1 MVTSGDGIVINE
13 LREDTAVR
21 MDKTLASLEATF
33 AKIRTGRA
41 HPSLLDTILVPYYG
55 TDTPLK
61 QVANITVEEARSLLI
76 TPWEKS
82 LIPAVE
88 KAILKS
94 DLGLTPSASSDN
106 VRLPMPALT
115 EENRKDLTRV
125 ARHEAENARVAL
137 RNIRRDANSD
147 LKELLKDKDISE
159 DEEKLGLEMIQ
170 KLTDEKVADVDKV
183 LAAKE
188 TDLMEN

>member
-1 MVTSGDGIVINE
+1 MINE

-61 QVANITVEEARSLLI
+61 QVANITVEEARSLVI

>member
-1 MVTSGDGIVINE
+1 
-13 LREDTAVR
+13 
-21 MDKTLASLEATF
+21 
-33 AKIRTGRA
+33 
-41 HPSLLDTILVPYYG
+41 VPYYG

-61 QVANITVEEARSLLI
+61 QVANITVEEARSLVI